1 MYKSVEFY
9 KKGDYMIKR
18 DIYLNKLIQAKDN
31 GFPKVITGIRRC
43 GKSYLLK
50 EIYKKY
56 LLDIGIDESNIIILE
71 LDDQKNSNFR
81 DPIYLGD
88 HIRSECEGKKQC
100 YVILDEI
107 QRVYSIVNPAL
118 TEGKHILAK
127 EGDSEI
133 ISFVDVVLG
142 LSHEPNIDLYV
153 TGSNS
158 KMLSL
163 DIVTEFRDK
172 ATNICLYPFSFE
184 EFMNY
189 TTLDEYRAI
198 NEYMQ
203 YGGMPLAL
211 LKDGDDKRVYLKELF
226 ETTYFRDIIEHNHL
240 KRSEALDELCNIL
253 SEMTGELLNSQKI
266 ADTFKSVKHED
277 INKRT
282 IETYISYFED
292 AFLLRA
298 ARRYD
303 VKGRE
308 EIGALQ
314 KYYFIDP
321 GLRNARLNFAF
332 PDEGQILENIVY
344 NELIY
349 NGYTVNVGTYDKIE
363 KDKNGKSIRK
373 TYEIDFLATK
383 GNRMY
388 YIQVSSDISNEE
400 ARKREI
406 KPYIS
411 LNDQIQK
418 IIVINKPIGE
428 VRDIDGYTIVG
439 LTDFL
444 LRFIK

>member
-1 MYKSVEFY
+1 MYKNVEFY

-18 DIYLNKLIQAKDN
+18 DIYLNKLIKAKDN
-31 GFPKVITGIRRC
+31 DFPKVITGVRRC

-56 LLDIGIDESNIIILE
+56 LIESGINEKNIIVLE
-71 LDDQKNSNFR
+71 LDDQKNSYYR
-81 DPIYLGD
+81 DPIYLGEY
-88 HIRSECEGKKQC
+88 IRKQC
-100 YVILDEI
+100 KGKNRCYVFLDEI
-107 QRVYSIVNPAL
+107 QRVFTIVNPVL
-118 TEGKHILAK
+118 TEGKHVLAK
-127 EGDSEI
+127 NEDTEI

-158 KMLSL
+158 KMLST

-172 ATNICLYPFSFE
+172 ATNINLYPLSFE
-184 EFMNY
+184 EFMGY

-203 YGGMPLAL
+203 YGGMPLAV
-211 LKDGDDKRVYLKELF
+211 LKNEEEKRIYLKGLF
-226 ETTYFRDIIEHNHL
+226 ETTYFKDILEHNHL
-240 KRSEALDELCNIL
+240 KRSEALDELCNII
-253 SEMTGELLNSQKI
+253 SETTGELLNSQKI

-277 INKRT
+277 IDKRT
-282 IETYISYFED
+282 VEAYISYFKD
-292 AFLLRA
+292 AFLLSE

-314 KYYFIDP
+314 KYYFIDT

-332 PDEGQILENIVY
+332 PDEGQLLENIVY

-363 KDKNGKSIRK
+363 KNKLGQSVRK
-373 TYEIDFLATK
+373 TYEIDFLASK
-383 GNRMY
+383 GNREY
-388 YIQVSSDISNEE
+388 YIQVSSDLSNEDT
-400 ARKREI
+400 KQREI

-418 IIVINKPIGE
+418 IIVINKPINE
-428 VRDIDGYTIVG
+428 MRDSNGFTIIG
-439 LTDFL
+439 ISDFL